1 MFDWP
6 FPYTPQGPS
15 DSDVLNA
22 LWGMPDWL
30 AVSIVVFCTA
40 ACLTL
45 YIFDDDA

>member
-22 LWGMPDWL
+22 WWGMPGWL
-30 AVSIVVFCTA
+30 AASIVGFCVL
-40 ACLTL
+40 ACLIL